1 MDKLISIS
9 FEDNQQNIKTEPGRK
24 LLDICDEFNSPILFG
39 CRACSCSTCLIEVL
53 QGSENLSP
61 ITESEQVLLSVMA
74 EDNNQARLACQCIVN
89 GSISIRNLET
99 N

>member
-1 MDKLISIS
+1 MDKLININ
-9 FEDNQQNIKTEPGRK
+9 FQDNQHNIKTEPGRK
-24 LLDICDEFNSPILFG
+24 LLDICDEFNTPILFG
-39 CRACSCSTCLIEVL
+39 CRACSCSTCLIEVV

-74 EDNNQARLACQCIVN
+74 ENHKQARLACQCIVN
-89 GSISIRNLET
+89 GSISIRNLEI